1 MFDKLTAYKETLYEA
16 LKETLKGKGN
26 EQIFFHYNNPQVFRT
41 LIEKAVGEYSAYVI
55 MPVADKNALEVMDLL
70 PRNKVFILDHGRNL
84 VKNDY
89 PYVCQDFERD
99 IYRILRQNETLVR
112 KYKRFILVTRSTKL
126 HFKEIIIGFRDFCKQ
141 FPIDYKVINQIDDME
156 MQTGDAYVVI
166 DDRDLVAIV
175 RQAQTK
181 NLELGKTLG
190 IISYNEIP
198 LKEIIAG
205 GITTISTD
213 FAIMGQTMAS
223 MILTGKRINPI
234 ILL

>member
-1 MFDKLTAYKETLYEA
+1 MNRF
-16 LKETLKGKGN
+16 
-26 EQIFFHYNNPQVFRT
+26 FFHYNNPQVFRT

-181 NLELGKTLG
+181 ILTGKTLG
-190 IISYNEIP
+190 IIS
-198 LKEIIAG
+198 
-205 GITTISTD
+205 
-213 FAIMGQTMAS
+213 
-223 MILTGKRINPI
+223 
-234 ILL
+234 